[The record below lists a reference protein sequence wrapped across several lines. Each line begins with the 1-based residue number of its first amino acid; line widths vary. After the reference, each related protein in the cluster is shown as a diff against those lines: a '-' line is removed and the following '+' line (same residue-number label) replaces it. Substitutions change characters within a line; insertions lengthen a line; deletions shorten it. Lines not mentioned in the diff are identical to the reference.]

1 MFALL
6 AVTNAVTSTEP
17 ALTAIVTSKAGTPS
31 IVANP
36 VRKAS
41 RSEAPKLSTVAPA
54 RRNEASMGCT
64 VTGVTTMVM
73 TGVISSA
80 RRADS
85 SAARACVPTAAC
97 RWAKTAARSSR
108 LNSCHSADGGGLGGG
123 GDGGGGDGGGDG
135 EGGEDGGGG
144 GGEGEG
150 EGGGQP
156 PKRHVRHLVQ
166 TGLTLFM
173 PTWAKQIES
182 AVL

>member
-1 MFALL
+1 M
-6 AVTNAVTSTEP
+6 
-17 ALTAIVTSKAGTPS
+17 
-31 IVANP
+31 
-36 VRKAS
+36 
-41 RSEAPKLSTVAPA
+41 
-54 RRNEASMGCT
+54 
-64 VTGVTTMVM
+64 
-73 TGVISSA
+73 
-80 RRADS
+80 
-85 SAARACVPTAAC
+85 
-97 RWAKTAARSSR
+97 AARSSR